1 MKNWKPILIAFSFFL
16 LLSGGFFQ
24 SIYAQEE
31 QKLSELSLEDLLN
44 MDVSTA
50 SKSEEKQSDAPGI
63 LSVLSKDELDRFGG
77 TTLRDILERVPGL
90 ISSGANYT
98 NRTTIA
104 PRGDQIKQNSSHVL
118 FLINGRP
125 VRETQEGGV
134 SSEFIESFP
143 VNIIEKVEVIKG
155 PGSVL
160 YGSDAFS
167 AVVNVIT
174 QKAETTGFNITGL
187 AQNGGGYKTTADV
200 KLNLGDLQIVAAGNY
215 FEKAQWET
223 TLKGVSTIYLNEP
236 PFVITQD
243 VTTNA
248 SIPNRGAG
256 SYLGVNYKGLSLMT
270 SYNQWKTDYVSS
282 ATTGEINLDKLF
294 TNLGYSFNV
303 NDNWAMDLN
312 ATYTHSNLDGSGI
325 SIRSSYN
332 LVAEWTNSITLSDV
346 TKLVIGG
353 LFNRNDGEETM
364 ASSAFFPAGTI
375 VSQGTIN
382 SFAFYAQLDYRVV
395 ENLKLIGGVQANKV
409 DNIDLNIVPRAGL
422 IWYPADRFSVKALYS
437 TAFRAPSINEVNMNF
452 GTFLKGNP
460 ALKPENVSTVDVS
473 FGYQGQQAQF
483 GLNLFYSKMTDIT
496 QIVYDASFAGQYQN
510 AANVTFMGG
519 EFEAKYY
526 VDRNLYLTGSVLY
539 QTNENDK
546 DVKNQAPIANFGAK
560 AGISYVTD
568 NGITLG
574 LFNIYQ
580 GDLDDR
586 YTQNLNPYQ
595 GSYNL
600 LHFNSKFNLNKLFD
614 WSFKPELTAIFNV
627 DNVLDKPHFGYDLGG
642 TSGDGI
648 PSVPGRAIYFGL
660 NLGI

>member
-223 TLKGVSTIYLNEP
+223 TLKGV
-236 PFVITQD
+236 
-243 VTTNA
+243 
-248 SIPNRGAG
+248 
-256 SYLGVNYKGLSLMT
+256 
-270 SYNQWKTDYVSS
+270 
-282 ATTGEINLDKLF
+282 
-294 TNLGYSFNV
+294 
-303 NDNWAMDLN
+303 
-312 ATYTHSNLDGSGI
+312 
-325 SIRSSYN
+325 
-332 LVAEWTNSITLSDV
+332 
-346 TKLVIGG
+346 
-353 LFNRNDGEETM
+353 
-364 ASSAFFPAGTI
+364 
-375 VSQGTIN
+375 
-382 SFAFYAQLDYRVV
+382 
-395 ENLKLIGGVQANKV
+395 
-409 DNIDLNIVPRAGL
+409 
-422 IWYPADRFSVKALYS
+422 
-437 TAFRAPSINEVNMNF
+437 
-452 GTFLKGNP
+452 
-460 ALKPENVSTVDVS
+460 
-473 FGYQGQQAQF
+473 
-483 GLNLFYSKMTDIT
+483 
-496 QIVYDASFAGQYQN
+496 
-510 AANVTFMGG
+510 
-519 EFEAKYY
+519 
-526 VDRNLYLTGSVLY
+526 
-539 QTNENDK
+539 
-546 DVKNQAPIANFGAK
+546 
-560 AGISYVTD
+560 
-568 NGITLG
+568 
-574 LFNIYQ
+574 
-580 GDLDDR
+580 
-586 YTQNLNPYQ
+586 
-595 GSYNL
+595 
-600 LHFNSKFNLNKLFD
+600 
-614 WSFKPELTAIFNV
+614 
-627 DNVLDKPHFGYDLGG
+627 
-642 TSGDGI
+642 
-648 PSVPGRAIYFGL
+648 
-660 NLGI
+660 

>member
-1 MKNWKPILIAFSFFL
+1 
-16 LLSGGFFQ
+16 
-24 SIYAQEE
+24 
-31 QKLSELSLEDLLN
+31 
-44 MDVSTA
+44 
-50 SKSEEKQSDAPGI
+50 
-63 LSVLSKDELDRFGG
+63 
-77 TTLRDILERVPGL
+77 
-90 ISSGANYT
+90 
-98 NRTTIA
+98 
-104 PRGDQIKQNSSHVL
+104 
-118 FLINGRP
+118 
-125 VRETQEGGV
+125 
-134 SSEFIESFP
+134 
-143 VNIIEKVEVIKG
+143 
-155 PGSVL
+155 
-160 YGSDAFS
+160 
-167 AVVNVIT
+167 
-174 QKAETTGFNITGL
+174 
-187 AQNGGGYKTTADV
+187 
-200 KLNLGDLQIVAAGNY
+200 
-215 FEKAQWET
+215 
-223 TLKGVSTIYLNEP
+223 
-236 PFVITQD
+236 
-243 VTTNA
+243 
-248 SIPNRGAG
+248 
-256 SYLGVNYKGLSLMT
+256 MT

>member
-16 LLSGGFFQ
+16 LLSGGFFK

-50 SKSEEKQSDAPGI
+50 SKSDEKQSDAPGI

-187 AQNGGGYKTTADV
+187 AQNGGGYKSTADV

-546 DVKNQAPIANFGAK
+546 DVKNQSPIANFGAK

>member
-50 SKSEEKQSDAPGI
+50 SKSDEKQSDAPGI